1 MGEQSYENTRNFLF
15 FFDSQGNNE
24 HNFDLKI
31 QKLETNLDMW
41 KARDLTLFGKVFI
54 ILRCSQLL
62 TRIVPREVVRN
73 VQGRLFNFFMEQKK
87 RDRLEGQG
95 YIKSMKTVDC
105 TWLILNL

>member
-1 MGEQSYENTRNFLF
+1 
-15 FFDSQGNNE
+15 
-24 HNFDLKI
+24 
-31 QKLETNLDMW
+31 MW

-73 VQGRLFNFFMEQKK
+73 VQGRLFKFFMEQKK